1 MEACS
6 QGGSGGQNKIT
17 TFREMAIVKGVGNN
31 FAENKILNLKKKE
44 KKVIL
49 KGRPNRVLLLHF

>member
-1 MEACS
+1 MLM
-6 QGGSGGQNKIT
+6 NKIT